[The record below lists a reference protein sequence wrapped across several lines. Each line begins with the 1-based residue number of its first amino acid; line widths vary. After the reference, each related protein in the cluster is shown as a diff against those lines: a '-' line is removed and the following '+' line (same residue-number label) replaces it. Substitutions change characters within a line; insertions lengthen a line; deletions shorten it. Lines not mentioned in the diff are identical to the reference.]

1 MCYVLKS
8 WANVGQKGCDKRKL
22 RGIARWGKKGLQKG
36 KVGVMRGL
44 VFPLRREALR
54 FNLRGEVSAGGKTT
68 SPKSWIH
75 FPGGKTT
82 SPEGWIHFQ
91 TLEMTLPEGWI
102 HFQTLEMTLPEGR
115 THL

>member
-44 VFPLRREALR
+44 VFPLRREALG
-54 FNLRGEVSAGGKTT
+54 FNLRGGECRWENAFFRGSDSFLDSRNDPFFKQQSLLSFVT
-68 SPKSWIH
+68 
-75 FPGGKTT
+75 
-82 SPEGWIHFQ
+82 
-91 TLEMTLPEGWI
+91 
-102 HFQTLEMTLPEGR
+102 R
-115 THL
+115 

>member
-36 KVGVMRGL
+36 KVGVMRGF
-44 VFPLRREALR
+44 VFPLRREALG
-54 FNLRGEVSAGGKTT
+54 FNLRGEVGA
-68 SPKSWIH
+68 
-75 FPGGKTT
+75 GGKTT
-82 SPEGWIHFQ
+82 SPEGWIHFPGGK
-91 TLEMTLPEGWI
+91 TPSPEG
-102 HFQTLEMTLPEGR
+102 L

>member
-44 VFPLRREALR
+44 VFPLRREASG
-54 FNLRGEVSAGGKTT
+54 FNLRGGGECRWENDLFRGSITNRV
-68 SPKSWIH
+68 
-75 FPGGKTT
+75 GKAY
-82 SPEGWIHFQ
+82 
-91 TLEMTLPEGWI
+91 
-102 HFQTLEMTLPEGR
+102 
-115 THL
+115 

>member
-44 VFPLRREALR
+44 VFPLRREASG
-54 FNLRGEVSAGGKTT
+54 FNLRGEVGAGGKTP
-68 SPKSWIH
+68 SPK
-75 FPGGKTT
+75 GRT
-82 SPEGWIHFQ
+82 HFQ
-91 TLEMTLPEGWI
+91 TLET
-102 HFQTLEMTLPEGR
+102 TLPEGR